1 MKNIKI
7 IEHIGMYIED
17 KNGNSKEYRR
27 LKKYLL
33 ENDVNFS
40 YDTELKV
47 FDVKEDGIKSILG
60 YDDVEKFNLFLLYV
74 DNDSFLQSMD
84 ISIENLSTL
93 V

>member
-7 IEHIGMYIED
+7 IENIGMYIED
-17 KNGNSKEYRR
+17 KNGNSKEYRK

-40 YDTELKV
+40 YDAELKV

-60 YDDVEKFNLFLLYV
+60 YDVEKFNLFVLYV
-74 DNDSFLQSMD
+74 DNNSFPQSID
-84 ISIENLSTL
+84 ISIEDLATL